1 MNVKRPDGYVQKCVA
16 LLLAL
21 VMAGGCGRKAAPDSA
36 QPVPVGP
43 TELEVANHHVVD
55 VTIYLVRDGNWVR
68 VGTVTALDEVTIQ
81 LKRVALIGY
90 VRIGLDPMGF
100 RQRYL
105 LEQLYVQPGD
115 VISLTIERHLP
126 NSTWFVMR

>member
-1 MNVKRPDGYVQKCVA
+1 MKRPRGNAQKYLV

-21 VMAGGCGRKAAPDSA
+21 VMTGGCGRKAASDSA

-43 TELEVANHHVVD
+43 IELEVANHHVVD
-55 VTIYLVRDGNWVR
+55 VTIYLVRDGNWLR

-90 VRIGLDPMGF
+90 VRIGLDPLGF

-115 VISLTIERHLP
+115 V
-126 NSTWFVMR
+126 

>member
-1 MNVKRPDGYVQKCVA
+1 MKRRRGKAQQYLV

-21 VMAGGCGRKAAPDSA
+21 VMTGGCGRKAAPDSA
-36 QPVPVGP
+36 QPVPAGP
-43 TELEVANHHVVD
+43 IELEVANHHVVD
-55 VTIYLVRDGNWVR
+55 VTIYLVRDGNWLR
-68 VGTVTALDEVTIQ
+68 VGSVTALDEVTIQ
-81 LKRVALIGY
+81 LKRVALIGW
-90 VRIGLDPMGF
+90 VRIGLDPLGF

-126 NSTWFVMR
+126 NSTWFVTR